1 MIGEDLCWY
10 WLAEASCSFGLERLD
25 LITSA
30 LVSLATNPFWLS
42 WQWLGD
48 VREATELE
56 AEFGGLQ
63 ALASDGVLLL

>member
-42 WQWLGD
+42 GQWLAN
-48 VREATELE
+48 VWEATELE